1 MSYTSQGLVQ
11 RFSFGGRARAP
22 VKAGR
27 DVVIRAA
34 RDADEPLLRDLAQL
48 DSARPLDGPVL
59 VAFVDGRP
67 WAAHGLDDDRVVAD
81 PFVPSA
87 QAVGLLALRVR
98 QLRAAHARSL
108 PRRAS
113 RRVVRLTPARRQ

>member
-11 RFSFGGRARAP
+11 RFAFGGRARAP
-22 VKAGR
+22 VEPGR

-34 RDADEPLLRDLAQL
+34 RDADEPLLRELAQL
-48 DSARPLDGPVL
+48 DSARPLAGPVL
-59 VAFVDGRP
+59 IAVVDGRP

-87 QAVGLLALRVR
+87 QAAGLLALRVR
-98 QLRAAHARSL
+98 QLRAAQARTL
-108 PRRAS
+108 TRRAWLE
-113 RRVVRLTPARRQ
+113 RPAGRYTAS